1 MFSVLEMFDVTQ
13 SRTHLLNFLPMILF
27 QALCEEMKH
36 YRNVCF
42 VSTKI

>member
-13 SRTHLLNFLPMILF
+13 SRANLLNFLPMILF

-36 YRNVCF
+36 YRNICCVL
-42 VSTKI
+42 SKT